1 MLRWS
6 HQLSTKEGFE
16 GGTSGF
22 FCCCP
27 LVTALTQNLKPKKEK
42 NSTAVCQGGGGGH
55 TCKVRID
62 SSLAHSTF
70 AQRQHNWK
78 SEQTSREM
86 RVSKFFKSASYLMWL
101 ETWPSAIGRN
111 TRWLAGWG
119 SLKRG
124 KKKRCHV
131 VIHFTVLS
139 TNYFFSVYSSKISH
153 ILDSIWTEI
162 SLFLLKQCLLS
173 KYNNMDTS
181 QHIWILVSVC
191 TSCFS
196 WSKSPTFSSMN
207 PD

>member
-1 MLRWS
+1 MELQDFSVAVPLSQPWPKTWS
-6 HQLSTKEGFE
+6 QRKRR
-16 GGTSGF
+16 
-22 FCCCP
+22 
-27 LVTALTQNLKPKKEK
+27 TAQPFVKG
-42 NSTAVCQGGGGGH
+42 VGGGH

-124 KKKRCHV
+124 KKKRCHA
-131 VIHFTVLS
+131 VIHFIVLS

-173 KYNNMDTS
+173 KYNNMDTK
-181 QHIWILVSVC
+181 VS
-191 TSCFS
+191 TSGS
-196 WSKSPTFSSMN
+196 
-207 PD
+207 

>member
-1 MLRWS
+1 MIS
-6 HQLSTKEGFE
+6 SAIH
-16 GGTSGF
+16 
-22 FCCCP
+22 
-27 LVTALTQNLKPKKEK
+27 
-42 NSTAVCQGGGGGH
+42 QGGLWRWNFRIFLLLSPCHSPDPKLEAKEREEQHSRLSRGWGGH

-70 AQRQHNWK
+70 AQRQHNRK

-173 KYNNMDTS
+173 KYNNMDTK
-181 QHIWILVSVC
+181 VS
-191 TSCFS
+191 TSGS
-196 WSKSPTFSSMN
+196 
-207 PD
+207 